1 MEKIK
6 TRKDFEAV
14 VRELNVKLRKKYND
28 FSGITFFGSRNR
40 DDFSSDSDFDILVQ
54 FSKKPGWQKENDVLD
69 IIYEAELKYD
79 IIIDA
84 KVYHDEEI
92 KKQNT
97 PFRVNVMSEG
107 TFYGA

>member
-6 TRKDFEAV
+6 TRKAFEAV
-14 VRELNVKLRKKYND
+14 IRELSTKLRRKYHD
-28 FSGITFFGSRNR
+28 FSGIIFFGSRNR

-54 FSKKPGWQKENDVLD
+54 FSQKPGWQKENEVLD
-69 IIYEAELKYD
+69 IVYEVELKYD

-97 PFRVNVMSEG
+97 PFRVNVMTEG
-107 TFYGA
+107 TFYGI